1 MPTTGFPVV
10 QVNAFTSEAFGGN
23 PAAVCLLPR
32 EVPDRWLQQVA
43 REMNL
48 SETAFVRVTPAG
60 LSLRWFTPL
69 VEVDL
74 CGHATLA
81 TAHACWSEGWFPAD
95 QPLEFQTR
103 SGRLGCRRSG
113 DRVELDFPATPA
125 HPIEVPPGLFEAL
138 GGAGDWVG
146 QSLFD
151 YAVHYPDPAVLRGL
165 QPDFRRLGQ
174 FPVRGVVVTSPS
186 DLPGVD
192 FLSRFFAPAVGVDE
206 DPVCGSAH
214 CVLAPFWRARL
225 GSEALVARQVSAR
238 QGELF
243 LECRGER
250 VQLAGRA
257 VSIWRGQLLAVPA
270 PV

>member
-1 MPTTGFPVV
+1 MPHPDFPVV
-10 QVNAFTSEAFGGN
+10 QVNAFTAEAFGGN

-32 EVPDRWLQQVA
+32 EVPDRWMQQVA

-60 LSLRWFTPL
+60 LSLRWFTPA

-81 TAHACWSEGWFPAD
+81 AAHACWSEGWFPPGE
-95 QPLEFQTR
+95 PLVFQTR
-103 SGRLGCRRSG
+103 SGPLGCRRSG
-113 DRVELDFPATPA
+113 DRIELDFPATPA
-125 HPIEVPPGLFEAL
+125 RPILPPAGLFEAL
-138 GGAGDWVG
+138 GAAGDWVG
-146 QSLFD
+146 QSRFD
-151 YAVHYPDPAVLRGL
+151 YAVHYPDPTLLRAL
-165 QPDFRRLGQ
+165 QPDFRRLAQ

-214 CVLAPFWRARL
+214 CLLAPLWQARL
-225 GSEALVARQVSAR
+225 ETDTLVARQVSAR

-243 LECRGER
+243 LEVQGDR

-257 VSIWRGQLLAVPA
+257 VSIWRGRLLAVP
-270 PV
+270 VVV

>member
-1 MPTTGFPVV
+1 
-10 QVNAFTSEAFGGN
+10 
-23 PAAVCLLPR
+23 
-32 EVPDRWLQQVA
+32 
-43 REMNL
+43 
-48 SETAFVRVTPAG
+48 
-60 LSLRWFTPL
+60 
-69 VEVDL
+69 
-74 CGHATLA
+74 
-81 TAHACWSEGWFPAD
+81 
-95 QPLEFQTR
+95 
-103 SGRLGCRRSG
+103 
-113 DRVELDFPATPA
+113 
-125 HPIEVPPGLFEAL
+125 
-138 GGAGDWVG
+138 
-146 QSLFD
+146 
-151 YAVHYPDPAVLRGL
+151 
-165 QPDFRRLGQ
+165 
-174 FPVRGVVVTSPS
+174 VVVTSPS

-243 LECRGER
+243 LECQGER